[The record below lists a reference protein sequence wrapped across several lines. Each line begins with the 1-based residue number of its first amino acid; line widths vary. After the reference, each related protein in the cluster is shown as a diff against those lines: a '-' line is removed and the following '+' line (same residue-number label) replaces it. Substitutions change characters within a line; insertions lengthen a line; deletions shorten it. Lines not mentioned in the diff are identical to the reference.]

1 MSDRGTSL
9 ARAKTRGAHAPRLS
23 FAPGPRATAVG
34 TTNASPSGNALRR
47 SAVPH
52 PSFRTTARL
61 RLCAVCVGR
70 ARQNGGGTMGR
81 GTADGSRAQGSLNA
95 RGLARA
101 RGRST
106 STFCCRCGF
115 GRVDCPGRRKKI
127 DGQTTLGRHAASSV
141 RAQSLT
147 ESDFSECVRRRCRP
161 LSDDPFAKRI
171 LSPIKSRG
179 DAAEAER
186 NRRGKE
192 DALSMRIGT
201 RIRSV
206 RPYGNG
212 GWSTRAPE
220 SSRPGRASS
229 CAESRFGGS
238 TRDDHGELV
247 RVRPSDGRFSKRCRR
262 GRVESDST
270 RRNVTRET
278 GRTRR
283 HVDKAFS
290 HTAGPAVRVRR
301 T

>member
-34 TTNASPSGNALRR
+34 TTNAPPSGDALRG
-47 SAVPH
+47 STVPH

-81 GTADGSRAQGSLNA
+81 VTADGSRAQGSLNA
-95 RGLARA
+95 LRLIQA

-115 GRVDCPGRRKKI
+115 GRVECPASKNRRANDTRPARGILRQGSIPHRIRFCRMRSTKMPSVKRRSVRKTHSLA
-127 DGQTTLGRHAASSV
+127 DQVTRRRRRSGEKPTEKRRRPEHADRHANPLRSSV
-141 RAQSLT
+141 RQ
-147 ESDFSECVRRRCRP
+147 
-161 LSDDPFAKRI
+161 
-171 LSPIKSRG
+171 RG
-179 DAAEAER
+179 
-186 NRRGKE
+186 G
-192 DALSMRIGT
+192 
-201 RIRSV
+201 
-206 RPYGNG
+206 
-212 GWSTRAPE
+212 STRAPG

-290 HTAGPAVRVRR
+290 HTAGPAVRERR